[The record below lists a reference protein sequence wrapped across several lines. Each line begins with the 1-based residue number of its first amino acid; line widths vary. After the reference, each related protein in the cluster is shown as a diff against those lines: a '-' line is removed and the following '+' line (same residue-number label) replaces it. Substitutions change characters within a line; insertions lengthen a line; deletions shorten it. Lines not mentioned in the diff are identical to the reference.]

1 MPANMVRRTPLR
13 IIARKARSY
22 KKIMHQHGVKRWVA
36 VPLGPEAGCATF
48 PQKRGRCLDYII
60 IGLMVLAIGLFEFDR
75 FMPVGAGLAREHG
88 GQDAA

>member
-1 MPANMVRRTPLR
+1 LSST
-13 IIARKARSY
+13 
-22 KKIMHQHGVKRWVA
+22 
-36 VPLGPEAGCATF
+36 TF

-88 GQDAA
+88 ADKTTLFSGETAFENPRAVVVLKPAQFALGMAQIFQL